1 MKNLKN
7 ITLFLFFSFA
17 SLAQKKIYI
26 ANDDHTDYMWTADE
40 ATYRTSFKT
49 MIDYYINQN
58 NLTASNPVSYQNRF
72 NLDGYFWAYV
82 YEKDKTPAEF
92 QTFINQ
98 VKAGKFSIPYN
109 GLVSCYGGM
118 PAEGVLRGMYYAG
131 YLQRKYGINMSLAVA
146 MENQTLPLGLSSLWA
161 GSGVKY
167 SWRGTCGCVSKIGT
181 PALSNRTREIYWYKG
196 LDNQKVML
204 KWYSLINGNNE
215 QLGGYAEARNI
226 QTAIDQCDAKC
237 NTPKYPYGIA
247 GAFGK
252 GWDDLQTLTP
262 DFPTFAQNNSN
273 ASRQVIVSNEE
284 DFFNDFNTT
293 YGDTLYQMPP
303 ATFGNEW
310 ELYCASMAETSARVK
325 RALEK
330 LRSAEAMAT
339 LAVRKK
345 PDFGTSTTMK
355 NAKESAYISLGLY
368 WEHDWTADGP
378 VSRSQRAT
386 FQDQTEAKITNYV
399 TMLYDSARVIFG
411 QKIKNP
417 TTKTR
422 FAVFNPLGWS
432 RSDFADFP
440 YSGSATVRV
449 TDLTTGLEVPSQI
462 VVVNAINYLRILAT
476 DVPSV
481 GYKNYEVQAI
491 APSIFS
497 QTATINA
504 TTRIYEN
511 DFYKII
517 FTDNGVITSLLDKK
531 DGNREY
537 VQVSGSA
544 YVNDIGS
551 GNSNTGG
558 AFTLENN
565 GAVSA
570 TILLTRASTSL
581 QHKTR
586 LTIFKAINRIDIQN
600 EITQNFTDV
609 RTWKFSFNLGGT
621 PKPSIWYEEVGAIIK
636 ARTQAQGGHYFNY
649 GTSGNNLARYDWQT
663 MNHFADISQ
672 NQKGVILSNADCYF
686 MKVGNST
693 TTLLDSTTAQISV
706 LAGGQVDGTGW
717 GILNQ
722 NGVTN
727 FRQRFALRTYADGYN
742 STKSMKFSMEH
753 QNPFVTIQLGTNIAD
768 GYSEKNFSLLKIS
781 DPNTL
786 LWTLKPSEQGND
798 KGVSM
803 RVWNVSNS
811 LGNNTFS
818 FTPDIQQS
826 YQNTHL
832 EIDNQALTPSNGD
845 IIDAVSPNQM
855 KTYRMVLA
863 SADCTDNLVLTNP
876 ISGFNTQYANISI
889 NATNVINSNANV
901 QYFAGKYL
909 DFLPNFQTGQPQI
922 FRAEIK
928 GCGEN

>member
-1 MKNLKN
+1 MKNLQKV
-7 ITLFLFFSFA
+7 IMLLFL
-17 SLAQKKIYI
+17 SLSSIAQKKIYI

-40 ATYRTSFKT
+40 ATYRASFKA

-58 NLTASNPVSYQNRF
+58 NLTANNPSFYQNRF

-82 YEKDKTPAEF
+82 YEKDKTPAQF

-118 PAEGVLRGMYYAG
+118 PAEGVLRGMYYPG
-131 YLQRKYGINMSLAVA
+131 YLQRKYGINMTLAVS

-167 SWRGTCGCVSKIGT
+167 SWRGTCGCVSKIAT
-181 PALSNRTREIYWYKG
+181 SALSNRPKEIYWYKG

-204 KWYSLINGNNE
+204 KWYSLINGNNQ
-215 QLGGYAEARNI
+215 QLGGYAEARDI
-226 QTAIDQCDAKC
+226 QTAINQCDAKC
-237 NTPKYPYGIA
+237 NTPKYPYSIA

-252 GWDDLQTLTP
+252 GWDDLETFSP
-262 DFPTFAQNNSN
+262 DFPTLAQSNSN

-284 DFFNDFNTT
+284 DFFDAFNTA

-303 ATFGNEW
+303 VTFGNEW

-325 RALEK
+325 RSLEK

-345 PDFGTSTTMK
+345 PDFGTSTVMK
-355 NAKESAYISLGLY
+355 DAKESAYISLGLY
-368 WEHDWTADGP
+368 WEHDWTADGGIT
-378 VSRSQRAT
+378 RTARAT

-399 TMLYDSARVIFG
+399 SMLFDSAKVVLA

-417 TTKTR
+417 TTKNR
-422 FAVFNPLGWS
+422 FTVFNPLGWT
-432 RSDFADFP
+432 RNDFADFP

-449 TDLTTGLEVPSQI
+449 IDLSTGLEVPSQI

-476 DVPSV
+476 DIPAV
-481 GYKNYEVQAI
+481 GYKNYEVQAL
-491 APSIFS
+491 APTTFTP
-497 QTATINA
+497 TATINA
-504 TTRIYEN
+504 TSRTYEN
-511 DFYKII
+511 DFYKIT
-517 FTDNGVITSLLDKK
+517 FTNNGVITSLLDKK
-531 DGNREY
+531 DANREY

-558 AFTLENN
+558 VFTLENN
-565 GAVSA
+565 GSVSA
-570 TILLTRASTSL
+570 TILLTQASTGL
-581 QHKTR
+581 KHKTR

-600 EITQNFTDV
+600 EITENFGDTK
-609 RTWKFSFNLGGT
+609 TWKFSFNLGGT
-621 PKPSIWYEEVGAIIK
+621 VKPTVWYEEVGAIIK
-636 ARTQAQGGHYFNY
+636 ARTQAQGGHYANY
-649 GTSGNNLARYDWQT
+649 GASGNNIARYDWQT
-663 MNHFADISQ
+663 MNHFADMSQ
-672 NQKGVILSNADCYF
+672 NSKGVIISNADCYF

-693 TTLLDSTTAQISV
+693 FDLDSITAQISV
-706 LAGGQVDGTGW
+706 LAGGQIDGTSL
-717 GILNQ
+717 GIQNQ

-727 FRQRFALRTYADGYN
+727 FKQRFAIRTYADGYN

-753 QNPFVTIQLGTNIAD
+753 QNPFVAIPLGTNITD
-768 GYSEKNFSLLKIS
+768 GYPEKNFSLLKIS

-811 LGNNTFS
+811 TGNNTFS

-826 YQNTHL
+826 YRNTHV
-832 EIDNQALTPSNGD
+832 EVDNQALTPVNGD
-845 IIDAVSPNQM
+845 VTDAVLGNQM

-863 SADCTDNLVLTNP
+863 NADCPDNRTLTNP
-876 ISGFNTQYANISI
+876 ISGINTQYANIFI
-889 NATNVINSNANV
+889 NAKNTVNANANV
-901 QYFAGKYL
+901 QYFAGKYI
-909 DFLPNFQTGQPQI
+909 DFLPNFQTLQAPI